1 MVAGVKS
8 KYFGCY
14 WQTMFLSA
22 MVYPDKINGKNP
34 LHIKKRKEFKRFY
47 NSFKYVLGC
56 KFCRE
61 FIKNVLEKEIP
72 LDFSGRLGLMR
83 SIFQWKNRVNIKL
96 INSGCKVTKPS
107 PKFSEVLNKYESM
120 RAKCDKSIGKCI

>member
-22 MVYPDKINGKNP
+22 MVYPDKINVKDP
-34 LHIKKRKEFKRFY
+34 LHVKKRREFKRY
-47 NSFKYVLGC
+47 YGSLKYVLGC

-61 FIKNVLEKEIP
+61 FIKLTLEKRYP
-72 LDFSGRLGLMR
+72 LDYSGRIALMK
-83 SIFQWKNRVNIKL
+83 SIYIWKKAVSNKL
-96 INSGCKVTKPS
+96 IKSGCEVTKPS
-107 PKFSEVLNKYESM
+107 PKFSEILKKYEAM
-120 RAKCDKSIGKCI
+120 RAKCDKKVGKCI